1 MKDETKMLLK
11 LILAAEEESEE
22 GQQRPDTKKPE
33 KSSRAKNVEMQ
44 ELEEFAKFIGAE
56 KPSKPLTDVQKDL
69 RKADLERARKEM
81 YPDHED
87 NRNEISEVPVWA
99 KYALTVPE
107 ASSYFHLG
115 YNKLREIVR
124 RDKYAEY
131 LLWNGGR
138 VYIKRKL
145 FEEYLNKETE
155 I

>member
-1 MKDETKMLLK
+1 MKNETKMLLK
-11 LILAAEEESEE
+11 LILAAEEESEA
-22 GQQRPDTKKPE
+22 GQQRSASKE
-33 KSSRAKNVEMQ
+33 LARAKTPTKEEIP
-44 ELEEFAKFIGAE
+44 ELKEFAMFMDSQKPNKTMSDAE
-56 KPSKPLTDVQKDL
+56 KDM
-69 RKADLERARKEM
+69 RKADFERVRKEL

-87 NRNEISEVPVWA
+87 NRTEISEVPIWA

-107 ASSYFHLG
+107 AAEYFHLG

-155 I
+155 V